1 MQANRKTRVGR
12 VVSDK
17 MEKTV
22 VVQIEW
28 SEKHKL
34 YRRVI
39 RRIERFKAHNDGNTA
54 RLGDLVKIV
63 ETRPISK
70 DKRWSVLTIIERG
83 DVADIQ
89 PGEIDETR
97 ALADAPTPETVAAAG
112 GGAA

>member
-1 MQANRKTRVGR
+1 MQAANHRKTRIGR

-22 VVQIEW
+22 IVTVEW
-28 SEKHKL
+28 SEQHAL

-39 RRIERFKAHNDGNTA
+39 KRKARFKVHNENNQA
-54 RLGDLVKIV
+54 RLGDRVKII
-63 ETRPISK
+63 ETRPVSK
-70 DKRWSVLTIIERG
+70 DKRWSILTILTRG
-83 DVADIQ
+83 DVADIA

-97 ALADAPTPETVAAAG
+97 ELATAPA